1 MPGHF
6 ELAPAQV
13 APRYAK
19 QFSTDANGQWSGQVP
34 AGMLYTVQP
43 MTTGEFNNSCSLAG
57 TTCTV
62 AFRKFKTSGLGIT
75 LGTLLTV
82 SAFEDASGIVVFN
95 LTGETIT

>member
-1 MPGHF
+1 MPGNF
-6 ELAPAQV
+6 EMAPALA

-19 QFSTDANGQWSGQVP
+19 QFSTDGNGQWSGTVP
-34 AGMLYTVQP
+34 AGMLYKVQP
-43 MTTGEFNNSCSLAG
+43 MTTGEFNNSCSLSG

-82 SAFEDASGIVVFN
+82 SAFEDVPGVVVFN
-95 LTGETIT
+95 LTGETTT